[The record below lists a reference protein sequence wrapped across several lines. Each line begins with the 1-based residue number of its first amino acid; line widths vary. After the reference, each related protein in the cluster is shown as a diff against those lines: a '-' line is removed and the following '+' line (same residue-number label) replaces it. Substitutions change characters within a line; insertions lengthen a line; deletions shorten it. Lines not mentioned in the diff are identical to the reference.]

1 MAHRQKDV
9 PSFGETSPENTAVA
23 LSKMSPRCPKSSVS
37 DGDVACHSSTTTELP
52 SSEKGEKDH
61 QGLKNDLTLQMIGS
75 LMSRGMTS
83 SNSMVLLY
91 YAMQDQGLERE
102 GKLLLEGFRN
112 NRKKAIQEFMG

>member
-1 MAHRQKDV
+1 
-9 PSFGETSPENTAVA
+9 
-23 LSKMSPRCPKSSVS
+23 
-37 DGDVACHSSTTTELP
+37 
-52 SSEKGEKDH
+52 
-61 QGLKNDLTLQMIGS
+61 MIGS